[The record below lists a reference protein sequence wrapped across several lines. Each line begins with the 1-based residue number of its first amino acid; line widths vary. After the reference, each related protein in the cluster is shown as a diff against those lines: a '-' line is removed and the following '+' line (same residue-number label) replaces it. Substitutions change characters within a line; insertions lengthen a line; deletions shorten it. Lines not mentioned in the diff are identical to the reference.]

1 MVLKRKNWNSRK
13 TNMITCEP
21 CMGDLDFN
29 FERGCVF
36 GKYPPPPL
44 HITDMAKVNVANIT
58 LLGIPAYFY
67 EFLGTNIKKR

>member
-36 GKYPPPPL
+36 GKNAPPPS
-44 HITDMAKVNVANIT
+44 TYNRYGK
-58 LLGIPAYFY
+58 G
-67 EFLGTNIKKR
+67 